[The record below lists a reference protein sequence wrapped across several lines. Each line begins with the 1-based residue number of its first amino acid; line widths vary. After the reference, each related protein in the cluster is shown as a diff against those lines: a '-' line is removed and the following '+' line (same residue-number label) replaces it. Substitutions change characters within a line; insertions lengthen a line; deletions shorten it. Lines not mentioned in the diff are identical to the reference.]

1 MDKRYKRLMYA
12 HTIYEKNRIHN
23 IINLLRKNGSL
34 ILLNNFRLNFNK
46 SNENDIKSLFA
57 FGLIYGVK
65 FSDEQGY
72 WHYKDNIITTPNGIK
87 FNLKNFHP
95 LIFSETFLSDIH
107 FSDFDL
113 KDKIVIQAGGFI
125 GDTALYYASR
135 GAMIYSFEPEI
146 NSYNLALENIK
157 LNPELAKNIVM
168 KNYALGNDG
177 EIDFLV
183 DPNVSGGS
191 SAYYSGNQK
200 AIKVKSSSISNILK
214 EFSIEKPF
222 LLDID
227 IKGKEFEVI
236 NDKSIQEFEIVRI
249 EYSTYFGN
257 KIIGNRDDIINKL
270 REYGFNKIR
279 IFKQNEGVYDLHD
292 LGTIEAK
299 K

>member
-1 MDKRYKRLMYA
+1 MYA

-87 FNLKNFHP
+87 FNLKNFNP

-135 GAMIYSFEPEI
+135 GARIYSFEPEI

-257 KIIGNRDDIINKL
+257 KIIGNRVSKHTSTH
-270 REYGFNKIR
+270 YVHYFPP
-279 IFKQNEGVYDLHD
+279 
-292 LGTIEAK
+292 
-299 K
+299 

>member
-1 MDKRYKRLMYA
+1 M
-12 HTIYEKNRIHN
+12 HN
-23 IINLLRKNGSL
+23 FSL
-34 ILLNNFRLNFNK
+34 QYF
-46 SNENDIKSLFA
+46 
-57 FGLIYGVK
+57 
-65 FSDEQGY
+65 
-72 WHYKDNIITTPNGIK
+72 WP
-87 FNLKNFHP
+87 
-95 LIFSETFLSDIH
+95 
-107 FSDFDL
+107 
-113 KDKIVIQAGGFI
+113 IQAGGFI

-135 GAMIYSFEPEI
+135 GARIYSFEPEI

-177 EIDFLV
+177 EIDFPV